1 MERVPIE
8 IEANPDNKNYLKTK
22 RDKLGH
28 LILLNTA
35 ELKVNKNK
43 TVKNKLIMKPSDV
56 VYLTKSRLV
65 ELENELIVLKTAG
78 RKYIAE
84 KIAEARAH
92 GDLSENAEYDAA
104 KEAQGHHEMKINKLE
119 TMLSRVKII
128 SPDDMPTNEIYIL
141 SVVKVL
147 DINLK
152 EEITFSLVSP
162 EEADFELDK
171 ISVTSPIGK
180 SLLGKKKHDI
190 VEIQVP
196 AGLLKFKILEISK
209 IV

>member
-1 MERVPIE
+1 
-8 IEANPDNKNYLKTK
+8 
-22 RDKLGH
+22 
-28 LILLNTA
+28 
-35 ELKVNKNK
+35 
-43 TVKNKLIMKPSDV
+43 MKPSDV

-128 SPDDMPTNEIYIL
+128 SPDDMPSNEIYIL

>member
-1 MERVPIE
+1 
-8 IEANPDNKNYLKTK
+8 
-22 RDKLGH
+22 
-28 LILLNTA
+28 
-35 ELKVNKNK
+35 
-43 TVKNKLIMKPSDV
+43 MKPSDV

-180 SLLGKKKHDI
+180 SLLGKKKNDI
-190 VEIQVP
+190 VEIEVP